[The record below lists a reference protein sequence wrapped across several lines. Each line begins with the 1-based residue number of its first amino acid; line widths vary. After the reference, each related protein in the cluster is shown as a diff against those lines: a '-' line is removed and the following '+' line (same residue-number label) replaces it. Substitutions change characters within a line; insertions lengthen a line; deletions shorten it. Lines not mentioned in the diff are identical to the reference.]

1 MPRKTFKVAVAA
13 EPIAFDIEA
22 PESKTM
28 HNFQCR
34 DRLAAGRLMQFAEM
48 FSSIEEVEEGAEDQM
63 SAKQAASAIPAVR
76 DFFNSALS
84 PHARPRFW
92 ALIEDDDEGVPLDT
106 LVEIAGWLA
115 EVYAGDRPTGE
126 TSSSTSGETSPG
138 DGSGVSYSR
147 PDTPAPSTSE
157 LASSSTS

>member
-22 PESKTM
+22 PESKQM
-28 HNFQCR
+28 FNFPCR
-34 DRLAAGRLMQFAEM
+34 DRLAAGKLMKFAEM
-48 FSSIEEVEEGAEDQM
+48 FSTIEDQADDAEM
-63 SAKQAASAIPAVR
+63 SASQAASAIPAVR
-76 DFFNSALS
+76 DFFDSALQ
-84 PHARPRFW
+84 PQARPRFW

-147 PDTPAPSTSE
+147 PDTPAPSTSA

>member
-13 EPIAFDIEA
+13 EPIEFDIEA

-28 HNFQCR
+28 HRFPCR
-34 DRLAAGRLMQFAEM
+34 DRLSAGKLMKFAEM
-48 FSSIEEVEEGAEDQM
+48 FSGIEAESEDTEM
-63 SAKQAASAIPAVR
+63 TAKQASQAIPAVK
-76 DFFNSALS
+76 DFFDAALQ
-84 PHARPRFW
+84 PQARDRFW

-126 TSSSTSGETSPG
+126 TSSSSSGETSP
-138 DGSGVSYSR
+138 DGESGVSYSR
-147 PDTPAPSTSE
+147 PDTQTPSP
-157 LASSSTS
+157 LALSSSSTS

>member
-1 MPRKTFKVAVAA
+1 MARKTFRTAVAA
-13 EPIAFDIEA
+13 EPIEFDIEA

-28 HNFQCR
+28 HNFKCR
-34 DRLAAGRLMQFAEM
+34 DRLAAGRLMKFAEM
-48 FSSIEEVEEGAEDQM
+48 FSSIEGQADGEEM
-63 SAKQAASAIPAVR
+63 SAKQASSAIPAVR

-84 PHARPRFW
+84 PHAKDRFW
-92 ALIEDDDEGVPLDT
+92 ALIENDDEGVPLDT

-126 TSSSTSGETSPG
+126 PSSSTSGETSP
-138 DGSGVSYSR
+138 DVGSGVSYSR
-147 PDTPAPSTSE
+147 PDTPNPSPLA